1 MGSTYTIPGTAK
13 QLSLDRLLAALTPED
28 AAVLEWVA
36 AEMRAYQRARGERAR
51 ADATDAL
58 IAMLQQGIAEQQRAK
73 GIAEAFPAKTD
84 ALSLPGAAVGGG

>member
-1 MGSTYTIPGTAK
+1 MAHTQTIPGTATEIA
-13 QLSLDRLLAALTPED
+13 LDRLLGALTADD
-28 AAVLEWVA
+28 AAVLEWFA
-36 AEMRAYQRARGERAR
+36 TMMRADQRARGERAR